1 MQSAY
6 EALGFRFR
14 VDTADTGLAGHVDRL
29 LAGCRSSVTEA
40 GPLLPVDDSPGSLI
54 SLVGTVNMRAIGAA
68 GGSLLLHAGAVCR
81 GGRPRRGPVRPVR
94 QRQEH
99 LHRRAGR
106 QGARLRHRRDRLPRP
121 ESLRIPPFRKP
132 LSLKAGSHHVL
143 PHLRPPADPH
153 LVRGSGGQWL
163 VHRPRWAVHPFP
175 QDRCCPT
182 SSSSPRTHPEP
193 RCRWTASL
201 IGRGGGL
208 HAGRN
213 TSRLRDVRDRGL
225 PALARLVRRAP
236 AYRVVYED
244 VHAAADA
251 VQDLWDRVA

>member
-81 GGRPRRGPVRPVR
+81 ADGRAAVLCGPSGSGKSTFTAV
-94 QRQEH
+94 
-99 LHRRAGR
+99 LAGR
-106 QGARLRHRRDRLPRP
+106 GLAYVTDETVCLAP
-121 ESLRIPPFRKP
+121 ESLRITPFRKP

-163 VHRPRWAVHPFP
+163 VPPPALGGPPLPAGPLLPDVLVFPTHTPGAAV
-175 QDRCCPT
+175 QVDRVPAAEAAYT
-182 SSSSPRTHPEP
+182 
-193 RCRWTASL
+193 L
-201 IGRGGGL
+201 GG
-208 HAGRN
+208 N